1 MSRRAASLTERD
13 GFRGTNRD
21 ASRNNCRDARRSAR
35 TLTALPRLRP
45 AVWPRNSTWKREG
58 SVRRV
63 LGQSRVSR
71 RRRARATPTL
81 PRVGHD
87 GTPRIGLFFANVA
100 RQSHPE
106 TRVARAPRARGGSAR
121 GRTFREGVVAAKA
134 AILLVM
140 VVKGDGCVRV

>member
-45 AVWPRNSTWKREG
+45 AVWPRNSTWRRKG
-58 SVRRV
+58 NVQRV
-63 LGQSRVSR
+63 LGQSRCRVVVVRASR
-71 RRRARATPTL
+71 PRCRAK
-81 PRVGHD
+81 VHD
-87 GTPRIGLFFANVA
+87 GTRRIGLFFASVA
-100 RQSHPE
+100 RQSRPE
-106 TRVARAPRARGGSAR
+106 TLVARSTRAREGLTR